1 MNLKFVRII
10 DTYAGIPLM
19 YCASLLRRLSGKPA
33 VSGLPRNPAAIL
45 CVKFWGVGNLFM
57 MLPAVEA
64 LKRHYPQAAIDLLTL
79 RTSRDAAA
87 TTGMF
92 ATLHTIDT
100 DSLVTF
106 LFSTA
111 QCLVGLRQ
119 RKYNLV
125 IDFEQFAKFSALLC
139 SLTGAGETIG
149 YDTADQQRHFLYSKT
164 VAYDN
169 TVHITR
175 SYFALAVAAGVTCD
189 GDDPLRSFCWT
200 PSAQALPQS
209 VRERLGIPDGRQV
222 IAMHVGTS
230 DNFKERRWPAEYY
243 AALADLL
250 VSRHQR
256 IVVLTGL
263 PEEAP
268 LAARVLQA
276 VHRRDGVVD
285 ASGRLGFHEFLELLA
300 ESELVI
306 SSDTAPVHMASAM
319 AVPVVGLY
327 GPNTPRLYGP
337 WRQSGVACT
346 RSFSCSPCITNF
358 NAKTHDCRHPDCKG
372 SCMTALL
379 PDEVYRAV
387 KEKYLDHQ
395 AEEGRDPCIIG

>member
-1 MNLKFVRII
+1 MNLRFVRFI

-19 YCASLLRRLSGKPA
+19 YGASLLQRLRKKRPVTGAPQTPA
-33 VSGLPRNPAAIL
+33 KIL

-64 LKRHYPQAAIDLLTL
+64 LKRQYPQASIDLLTL
-79 RTSRDAAA
+79 RTSRDAATA
-87 TTGMF
+87 TKMF
-92 ATLHTIDT
+92 DTLHTIDNET
-100 DSLVTF
+100 LPTF
-106 LFSTA
+106 LASTVRSLA
-111 QCLVGLRQ
+111 DIRRLAYDVI
-119 RKYNLV
+119 

-149 YDTADQQRHFLYSKT
+149 FDTADQRRHFLYSKT

-175 SYFALAVAAGVTCD
+175 SYFSLAVAAGATCD
-189 GDDPLRSFCWT
+189 ADELLRSFRWM
-200 PSAQALPQS
+200 PSIRPLTRS
-209 VRERLGIPDGRQV
+209 IRERLDLPDGRQF

-250 VSRHQR
+250 VSRHQM

-268 LAARVLQA
+268 LAARVLRA
-276 VHRRDGVVD
+276 VQRTDGVLD
-285 ASGRLGFHEFLELLA
+285 ASGRLGFNEFLALLA

-319 AVPVVGLY
+319 GVPVVGLY

-337 WRQSGVACT
+337 WRQSGLACT
-346 RSFSCSPCITNF
+346 RSLACSPCITNF
-358 NAKTHDCRHPDCKG
+358 NAKTHDCRHPDGKG
-372 SCMTALL
+372 ACMASLL
-379 PDEVYRAV
+379 PDEVYLAV
-387 KEKYLDHQ
+387 KEKYLDRP
-395 AEEGRDPCIIG
+395 AETRTDPCLV

>member
-1 MNLKFVRII
+1 MNLKFVRLI
-10 DTYAGIPLM
+10 DTYAGIPLL
-19 YCASLLRRLSGKPA
+19 YGAALLRRLSGKPPL
-33 VSGLPRNPAAIL
+33 SGAARGPARIL

-64 LKRHYPQAAIDLLTL
+64 LKRQFPQAAIDLLTL

-87 TTGMF
+87 MTRMF
-92 ATLHTIDT
+92 NTLHTIDT
-100 DSLVTF
+100 ESLASFLSSTVT
-106 LFSTA
+106 
-111 QCLVGLRQ
+111 CLAGLRRQ
-119 RKYNLV
+119 DYHLV

-139 SLTGAGETIG
+139 SLIGAGETIG
-149 YDTADQQRHFLYSKT
+149 YDTADQERHFLYSKT

-175 SYFALAVAAGVTCD
+175 SYFALAVAAGATCAA
-189 GDDPLRSFCWT
+189 DDLLRSFRWT
-200 PSAQALPQS
+200 PSVQALPQS
-209 VRERLGIPDGRQV
+209 VRQRLGIPTGRQL

-250 VSRHQR
+250 VSRHQKM
-256 IVVLTGL
+256 VVLTGL
-263 PEEAP
+263 AEEAP
-268 LAARVLQA
+268 LAARVLGA
-276 VHRRDGVVD
+276 VRRREGVVD
-285 ASGRLGFHEFLELLA
+285 ASGKLGFDEFLALLA

-337 WRQSGVACT
+337 WRQSGLACS
-346 RSFSCSPCITNF
+346 RSFACSPCITNF
-358 NAKTHDCRHPDCKG
+358 NAKTHDCRHPEGKG

-395 AEEGRDPCIIG
+395 AEQRSDPCIV

>member
-1 MNLKFVRII
+1 MNLKFIRFI
-10 DTYAGIPLM
+10 DTYAGIPLIC
-19 YCASLLRRLSGKPA
+19 CAALLRRLKGKRP
-33 VSGLPRNPAAIL
+33 VSEAYRPRARIL

-64 LKRHYPQAAIDLLTL
+64 LRRQYPQAAIDLLTL

-87 TTGMF
+87 TTRMF
-92 ATLHTIDT
+92 DTLHTIDT
-100 DSLVTF
+100 DSVVTF
-106 LFSTA
+106 LTSTSS
-111 QCLVGLRQ
+111 CLTDLRQ
-119 RKYNLV
+119 QNYDLV

-139 SLTGAGETIG
+139 FLTGAGETIG
-149 YDTADQQRHFLYSKT
+149 YDTADKERHFLYSKT

-169 TVHITR
+169 TVHMTR
-175 SYFALAVAAGVTCD
+175 SYFSLAIAAGASCD
-189 GDDPLRSFCWT
+189 ADDLLRSFRWM
-200 PSAQALPQS
+200 PSAQPLMPR
-209 VRERLGIPDGRQV
+209 VRERLGIPGDRQL

-250 VSRHQR
+250 VSRHQK

-268 LAARVLQA
+268 LAARVLRA
-276 VHRRDGVVD
+276 VQRIDGVFD
-285 ASGRLGFHEFLELLA
+285 ASGRLGFDEFLALLA

-337 WRQSGVACT
+337 WRQSGLACT
-346 RSFSCSPCITNF
+346 RSFPCSPCITNF
-358 NAKTHDCRHPDCKG
+358 NAKTHDCRHPDGKG

-379 PDEVYRAV
+379 PDEVYGAV
-387 KEKYLDHQ
+387 QEKYLDHQ
-395 AEEGRDPCIIG
+395 AEQRTDPCIV

>member
-10 DTYAGIPLM
+10 DTYAGTPLLL
-19 YCASLLRRLSGKPA
+19 CVALLRMLRGQRPTGG
-33 VSGLPRNPAAIL
+33 VPRARTRIL

-57 MLPAVEA
+57 MLPAVAA
-64 LKRHYPQAAIDLLTL
+64 LKRQYPQATVDLLTL
-79 RTSRDAAA
+79 LSSRDAAA
-87 TTGMF
+87 ATGMF
-92 ATLHTIDT
+92 DTLHTIDT
-100 DSLVTF
+100 QTLAAFLVT
-106 LFSTA
+106 TCR
-111 QCLVGLRQ
+111 CLACLR
-119 RKYNLV
+119 RLAYDLI

-139 SLTGAGETIG
+139 AMSGARETIG
-149 YDTADQQRHFLYSKT
+149 FDIANQRRHLLYSRT
-164 VAYDN
+164 VTYDD

-175 SYFALAVAAGVTCD
+175 SYFSLASAAGATCD
-189 GDDPLRSFCWT
+189 ADELLRSFRWL
-200 PSAQALPQS
+200 PSSRHLMPA
-209 VRERLGIPDGRQV
+209 VRERLGLAEGRRF

-250 VSRHQR
+250 VSRHR
-256 IVVLTGL
+256 KIVVLTGL

-268 LAARVLQA
+268 LAARVLRA
-276 VHRRDGVVD
+276 VHRTDEVLD
-285 ASGRLGFHEFLELLA
+285 ASGKLGFAEFLALLA

-337 WRQSGVACT
+337 WRQSGLACS

-358 NAKTHDCRHPDCKG
+358 NAKTHDCQHPAGKG
-372 SCMTALL
+372 ACMTALL
-379 PDEVYRAV
+379 VDEVYHAI
-387 KEKYLDHQ
+387 KEKYLDQ
-395 AEEGRDPCIIG
+395 QTEPRTDPCIV